1 LLKLKQLFNK
11 QGLSHCFDSPITF
24 STMKLISYFLL
35 FLTLH
40 LSAQPKL
47 GFIKGKIETSKP
59 IAAIHLSNT
68 EGLDISIPLN
78 KSKQF
83 TYNCTNLKKGFC
95 YLDEIGTV
103 YLAPSYQLQI
113 ISNKEGDYTFSG
125 KGALENNNFRAAK
138 KALEQFFP
146 NNGGESMGDLN
157 QATYYLE
164 VPIFEQKLDSFQQH
178 GIALINKSLDS
189 FYRKYTLLD
198 FKYYCRSLISEYTS
212 FYGTDLQLLGT
223 VGDSIRKLDSKA
235 PDYVKKITAL
245 MASTHKKQLNGS
257 DRMRL
262 YELSSGKF
270 DMNDAML
277 FRNSRNYRKAFENY
291 FQSVSFSKYIT
302 ADEYKGKVTD
312 RNIKRLIVAR
322 GEIKNPFILNYFE
335 YTYTKGIVN
344 DHKDIDTVNKYYNE
358 YIAKA
363 KNEAYISE
371 IKKIYDNKI
380 AYSDNHAAPSFK
392 YKDVTGRCLGNLVW
406 PL

>member
-1 LLKLKQLFNK
+1 
-11 QGLSHCFDSPITF
+11 
-24 STMKLISYFLL
+24 
-35 FLTLH
+35 
-40 LSAQPKL
+40 
-47 GFIKGKIETSKP
+47 
-59 IAAIHLSNT
+59 
-68 EGLDISIPLN
+68 
-78 KSKQF
+78 
-83 TYNCTNLKKGFC
+83 
-95 YLDEIGTV
+95 
-103 YLAPSYQLQI
+103 
-113 ISNKEGDYTFSG
+113 
-125 KGALENNNFRAAK
+125 
-138 KALEQFFP
+138 LEQFFP

-392 YKDVTGRCLGNLVW
+392 YKDVTGKVVSLESLRGKYVYIDVWATWCGPCKGEIPHLKKLEEAYRGKNLLFVSISVDEQTDLKKW
-406 PL
+406 QTFVKTEQLTGIQLITDNAFDTPFITKMSINSIPRFILIDPQGKLVYANALRPSDKALRNQLDKLPL